1 MTRVAER
8 VAVRRRGPAH
18 FWRSYRMMVRYEVL
32 DLRLYLMMAL
42 LIQTLMGAGMA
53 VMYGFYLGELSDAA
67 RAFLVSG
74 IPALALFPIGFVM
87 VPSAISESKFED
99 TYDYL
104 WSLPVPRLAS
114 AAASF
119 TVFTSL
125 GVPGTALA
133 VWASMSIYDVR
144 LTPTWWVV
152 PAVLLSSVVAVA
164 VGYAIGHGIPEP
176 RATNLITNMIVFLV
190 LMFTP
195 IVVPIELF
203 PGWFAAVHRVLPF
216 WHMAN
221 ILRDALLQGVV
232 ENVATSYAV
241 VGVWIVASVALATR
255 IITRRG

>member
-1 MTRVAER
+1 MTQVVAPAVER
-8 VAVRRRGPAH
+8 RHGPAY

-53 VMYGFYLGELSDAA
+53 VMYGFYLGDLSAPA

-74 IPALALFPIGFVM
+74 IPALALFPIGFLM
-87 VPSAISESKFED
+87 VPSAISESKLAE

-125 GVPGTALA
+125 GIPGTALA
-133 VWASMSIYDVR
+133 VWVSMNVYEVQ

-152 PAVLLSSVVAVA
+152 PAVLLSSAVA
-164 VGYAIGHGIPEP
+164 VSVGYALGHAVPDP
-176 RATNLITNMIVFLV
+176 RTTNLITNMIVFLV

-195 IVVPIELF
+195 IVVPIDLF
-203 PGWFAAVHRVLPF
+203 PAWFAAIHRALPF

-221 ILRDALLQGVV
+221 ILRDSLLQGVV
-232 ENVATSYAV
+232 ENVAVSYAV
-241 VGVWIVASVALATR
+241 VSVWIVASVAVTTR